1 MRAIRHSFVVNTPID
16 RVWEFYTDILHRFS
30 NIDKHDRKQT
40 EIIDEVEFE
49 IPYSRIGKLYEGY
62 AYTRLQKLFDY
73 RKEATVRALE
83 GKM

>member
-1 MRAIRHSFVVNTPID
+1 VNTPID

-30 NIDKHDRKQT
+30 NIDKYDRKQT

>member
-1 MRAIRHSFVVNTPID
+1 M
-16 RVWEFYTDILHRFS
+16 
-30 NIDKHDRKQT
+30 QT

-49 IPYSRIGKLYEGY
+49 IPYSCIGKLFEDY